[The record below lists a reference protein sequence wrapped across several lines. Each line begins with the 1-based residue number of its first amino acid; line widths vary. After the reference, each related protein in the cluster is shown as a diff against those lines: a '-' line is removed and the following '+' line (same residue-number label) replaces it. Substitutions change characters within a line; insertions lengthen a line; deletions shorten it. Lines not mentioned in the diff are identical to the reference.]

1 MIQIYKLAFPW
12 IHASKKV
19 KDLAKFILD
28 FAKSN
33 ILKCNL
39 NI

>member
-1 MIQIYKLAFPW
+1 MIQIYKLAFPS
-12 IHASKKV
+12 IHTSKKF
-19 KDLAKFILD
+19 KELAKFILD